1 MKLSGIKRD
10 NRKKDNGDKLLCIL
24 VVLLLLLSGCGY
36 RLEGGGYIYQGVSRV
51 GVEVFENK
59 TSQTRAGIDFTNELI
74 REIQE
79 KTDTKVVDPAYA
91 ARKIKGVIK
100 AITFSVLSRSSAETV
115 VERNVTAVVD
125 VQLLDTDDDV
135 LWSVTNFSSSE
146 SYLVDENKINDEAT
160 INEAI
165 EIIAQRIAQRLVSQ
179 MMVNF

>member
-1 MKLSGIKRD
+1 M
-10 NRKKDNGDKLLCIL
+10 LCIL
-24 VVLLLLLSGCGY
+24 VGLLLLFSGCGY
-36 RLEGGGYIYQGVSRV
+36 HLEGGGYIYQGVSRV

-79 KTDTKVVDPAYA
+79 RTDTKVVDPANA
-91 ARKIKGVIK
+91 ARRIKGVVK
-100 AITFSVLSRSSAETV
+100 AITFSILSRSSTETV
-115 VERNVTAVVD
+115 VERRVTAVMD

-135 LWSVTNFSSSE
+135 LWSVSNFSSSE
-146 SYLVDENKINDEAT
+146 SYMVDEDTINDEAS

-165 EIIAQRIAQRLVSQ
+165 EIIAQRIAQRVVSQ